1 MQYTQEHSLACLE
14 SHFCTLTHMYSS
26 SFPSVSSWLL
36 LRPDPGHQSGLPC
49 YLAAGW
55 AIWPR
60 VSACAGQG
68 GFGER
73 SEEREGGCPGHWLAL
88 VTDPSAI

>member
-1 MQYTQEHSLACLE
+1 MQYTQEHSLVCLE

-36 LRPDPGHQSGLPC
+36 FRPDSGHQSGLPC

-55 AIWPR
+55 AIWPG

-68 GFGER
+68 GVR
-73 SEEREGGCPGHWLAL
+73 REKEAAL
-88 VTDPSAI
+88 GTGQRL